1 MEHFSTEL
9 GVVIAAIIGALLVMT
24 KIGRVLLPLLT
35 LFFVG
40 IVIACFYG
48 MIIAPSGSGAGVLL
62 FPAFFAAL
70 FAWIAGNLWV
80 TSREHHK
87 IKAMPEEERE
97 AYSLA
102 KIDSMIPELEEEI
115 RVKSEKA
122 QGFWISPKKRSDL
135 KRDVGQAKFFLNG
148 LRVARAHFEKKNS
161 ENN

>member
-1 MEHFSTEL
+1 
-9 GVVIAAIIGALLVMT
+9 
-24 KIGRVLLPLLT
+24 
-35 LFFVG
+35 
-40 IVIACFYG
+40 
-48 MIIAPSGSGAGVLL
+48 
-62 FPAFFAAL
+62 
-70 FAWIAGNLWV
+70 
-80 TSREHHK
+80 
-87 IKAMPEEERE
+87 MPEEERE
-97 AYSLA
+97 AYSLE